1 MIAFLKKFFKKLW
14 QILVRIFSFAPYV
27 YSLEQVYEHEQTH
40 EHETEQSH
48 KHESNQEPAK
58 IETPNESE

>member
-27 YSLEQVYEHEQTH
+27 YGLEQVYKHEKEKAHELEHEKGDEQS
-40 EHETEQSH
+40 TEQNCADQVNVD
-48 KHESNQEPAK
+48 E
-58 IETPNESE
+58 